1 MAGRYYPQK
10 DIDTF
15 DKFNKELVGDLYTG
29 KDGIINQEVII
40 YKISV
45 QDTEVNMYGETSSA
59 KVYKPGVQVSA
70 IVDAED
76 QTTTTDE
83 FGPDRVQTVTFSFLR
98 QSLRD
103 IDFVVDVGDV
113 VNWNDGYWEI
123 NSKNENQL
131 IGGQTATDSNYSVV
145 CEAYLMRISH
155 LNIERVRSI

>member
-1 MAGRYYPQK
+1 MPSRFYSQK

-15 DKFNKELVGDLYTG
+15 DKFNKELVGDLYTE
-29 KDGIINQEVII
+29 KDGIIYQPVII
-40 YKISV
+40 YKVSV
-45 QDTEVNMYGETSSA
+45 YDTEVNMYGETSSG

-98 QSLRD
+98 RVLRE
-103 IDFVVDVGDV
+103 IEFVVDVGDV
-113 VNWNDGYWEI
+113 VNWNDGFWEI

-131 IGGQTATDSNYSVV
+131 IGGQTSGDYNYSVV
-145 CEAYLMRISH
+145 CEAYLTRLSH